1 MSAHSKSVRGP
12 LQAIGKFALLL
23 KWRVTKV
30 PRATRGMHM
39 VEEATRSPMTASAYV
54 G

>member
-1 MSAHSKSVRGP
+1 MKQVCERATS
-12 LQAIGKFALLL
+12 QAKGNLALLL

-39 VEEATRSPMTASAYV
+39 VEEATRIPMTASAYV